1 MYPLLICFVLYWL
14 YIAFLIALH
23 VTKRKRD
30 TNTPPKPIE
39 RVTTE
44 NKKPLDIE
52 GLKYYSVHWNLQ
64 TGEVIEKRGE
74 D

>member
-14 YIAFLIALH
+14 YIAFILLVWAFRA
-23 VTKRKRD
+23 KSD

-44 NKKPLDIE
+44 NTKPLDYE
-52 GLKYYSVHWNLQ
+52 GLRYYSVHWNLQ

>member
-14 YIAFLIALH
+14 YIAFILLVWAFR
-23 VTKRKRD
+23 TKSD
-30 TNTPPKPIE
+30 TKTPPHRKE
-39 RVTTE
+39 ALRTE
-44 NKKPLDIE
+44 NKKPLDL
-52 GLKYYSVHWNLQ
+52 GGVKYYSVHWNLQ